1 MIVELWRHGPTEG
14 TAAHRYEGAGTDC
27 PLDIAA
33 TRSALSLSPRA
44 RLAPQRVFASD
55 MRRCIE
61 TVRLIYPDAP
71 LVLRRNLREMHFG
84 AFEGRGFADMEHD
97 GAYRRWVDSGCEG
110 PCPGG
115 EDKAG
120 FTRRVVAEVL
130 SILEEEAARG
140 SACVAIVAHGGCARA
155 VLSELARPRIPYFS
169 VEVPP
174 AGRWLLEWDEDRFLV
189 LAAPGEE
196 APCTWL

>member
-1 MIVELWRHGPTEG
+1 MP
-14 TAAHRYEGAGTDC
+14 ARYRGDSCRVVFVPAGQPCSSTC
-27 PLDIAA
+27 I
-33 TRSALSLSPRA
+33 R
-44 RLAPQRVFASD
+44 QR
-55 MRRCIE
+55 
-61 TVRLIYPDAP
+61 YAP
-71 LVLRRNLREMHFG
+71 LRRDRPPHLSREMHFG

-110 PCPGG
+110 ACPGG

-130 SILEEEAARG
+130 AILEEEAARG
-140 SACVAIVAHGGCARA
+140 SACAAIVAHGGCARA

-169 VEVPP
+169 VEAPP
-174 AGRWLLEWDEDRFLV
+174 AGRWLLEWDEGRFRV
-189 LAAPGEE
+189 LATPGEE

>member
-27 PLDIAA
+27 LLDIAA
-33 TRSALSLSPRA
+33 TRAALSLFPRA
-44 RLAPQRVFASD
+44 SLAPQRVFVSD
-55 MRRCIE
+55 MRRCVE
-61 TVRLIYPDAP
+61 TARLIYPDAP

-97 GAYRRWVDSGCEG
+97 GAYRCWVDSGCEG
-110 PCPGG
+110 ACPGG
-115 EDKAG
+115 EDK
-120 FTRRVVAEVL
+120 
-130 SILEEEAARG
+130 
-140 SACVAIVAHGGCARA
+140 SACAAIVAHGGCARA

-169 VEVPP
+169 VEAPP
-174 AGRWLLEWDEDRFLV
+174 AGRWLLEWDEDRFRV

-196 APCTWL
+196 VPCTWL

>member
-61 TVRLIYPDAP
+61 TARLIYPDAP

-97 GAYRRWVDSGCEG
+97 GA
-110 PCPGG
+110 
-115 EDKAG
+115 
-120 FTRRVVAEVL
+120 
-130 SILEEEAARG
+130 
-140 SACVAIVAHGGCARA
+140 
-155 VLSELARPRIPYFS
+155 
-169 VEVPP
+169 
-174 AGRWLLEWDEDRFLV
+174 
-189 LAAPGEE
+189 
-196 APCTWL
+196 